1 LSEIRN
7 KIAESGLITL
17 DMRSFKGIQKRIVI
31 DIKNWLFEGMVLK
44 ENMFRDYLKNE
55 NWSQYENSFVALN
68 CSADTIV
75 PIWAYMLITKYL
87 KPYPKSIVFGDWK
100 RLENKIFEVN
110 IDKLN
115 LAELKNKRVL
125 LKGCTDIYI
134 PDESYVQISNKLMS
148 TVKSLMFGEAC
159 SNVPIFKA

>member
-7 KIAESGLITL
+7 KIAESGLLTL
-17 DMRSFKGIQKRIVI
+17 DMKSFKGSQKRIVI
-31 DIKNWLFEGMVLK
+31 DIKNWLFNGMVLK
-44 ENMFRDYLKNE
+44 EKIFREHLKNE
-55 NWSQYENSFVALN
+55 NWIQYENTFVALN

-115 LAELKNKRVL
+115 LAEFKNKRVL

>member
-1 LSEIRN
+1 MSEIRN

-17 DMRSFKGIQKRIVI
+17 DMRSFKGSQKRIVI

-44 ENMFRDYLKNE
+44 EKMFREYLKNE
-55 NWSQYENSFVALN
+55 NWSQYKNTFVALN

-100 RLENKIFEVN
+100 SLEKKIFEVN
-110 IDKLN
+110 IDNLN
-115 LAELKNKRVL
+115 LAEFKNKRVL

>member
-1 LSEIRN
+1 MSEIRN

-17 DMRSFKGIQKRIVI
+17 DMRSFKGSQKRIVI

-44 ENMFRDYLKNE
+44 EKMFREYLKNE

-87 KPYPKSIVFGDWK
+87 KPYAKSIVFGDWK
-100 RLENKIFEVN
+100 SLEKKIFEVN
-110 IDKLN
+110 IDNLN
-115 LAELKNKRVL
+115 LAEFKNKRVL

>member
-17 DMRSFKGIQKRIVI
+17 DMRSFKGSQKRIVI

-44 ENMFRDYLKNE
+44 EKMFREYLKNE

-115 LAELKNKRVL
+115 LAEFKNKRVL

>member
-1 LSEIRN
+1 MSEIRN

-17 DMRSFKGIQKRIVI
+17 DMRSFKGSQKRIVI

-44 ENMFRDYLKNE
+44 EKMFREYLKNE

-115 LAELKNKRVL
+115 LAEFKNKRVL

>member
-1 LSEIRN
+1 MSEIRN
-7 KIAESGLITL
+7 KIAESGLLTL
-17 DMRSFKGIQKRIVI
+17 DMKSFKGSQKRIVI

-44 ENMFRDYLKNE
+44 EKMFREYLKNE

-115 LAELKNKRVL
+115 LAEFKNKRVL

>member
-1 LSEIRN
+1 MSEIRN

-17 DMRSFKGIQKRIVI
+17 DMRSFKGSQKRIVI

-44 ENMFRDYLKNE
+44 EKMFREYLKNE

-115 LAELKNKRVL
+115 LAEFKNKRVL

-159 SNVPIFKA
+159 SNVPIFKN

>member
-1 LSEIRN
+1 MSEIRN

-17 DMRSFKGIQKRIVI
+17 DMRSFKGSQKRIVI

-44 ENMFRDYLKNE
+44 EKMFREYLKNE

-110 IDKLN
+110 IDNLN
-115 LAELKNKRVL
+115 LAEFKNKRVL

>member
-1 LSEIRN
+1 MSEIRN
-7 KIAESGLITL
+7 KIAESGLLTL
-17 DMRSFKGIQKRIVI
+17 DMKSFKGSQKRIVI
-31 DIKNWLFEGMVLK
+31 DIKNWLFEGMALK
-44 ENMFRDYLKNE
+44 EKMFREYLKNE

-115 LAELKNKRVL
+115 LAEFKNKRVL